1 MNTQVVA
8 VILQEG
14 GKLLSKFIRSR
25 PPKHPISVTEPL
37 PPMEEVGIRAVA
49 EDAPPAA
56 GVISEEKIKK
66 GTACLPCTNSH
77 LHACVG
83 LLNEATRMSHDG
95 ITPDSITRVEQC
107 LGEIVAAERIDLT
120 PANIAD
126 LPPEERTI
134 ASYASKEIREIRH
147 DLEGLSSSEQLEQI
161 AAKTANLQKYV
172 GQEWFR
178 VRLANMPEK
187 QKKELAEKTISK
199 LFKDS

>member
-1 MNTQVVA
+1 MNTQIIA
-8 VILQEG
+8 VLFQEG
-14 GKLLSKFIRSR
+14 GKLLSEFIRSR
-25 PPKHPISVTEPL
+25 PPKHATATEPL
-37 PPMEEVGIRAVA
+37 PPMEQLEIRALA
-49 EDAPPAA
+49 EDAPIEAEVT
-56 GVISEEKIKK
+56 GDEKIKK

-126 LPPEERTI
+126 LPPEERKI
-134 ASYASKEIREIRH
+134 ATYASKEIREIRH
-147 DLEGLSSSEQLEQI
+147 DLEGLSSPEQLEQI

-178 VRLANMPEK
+178 VRLENMPDK
-187 QKKELAEKTISK
+187 QKRELAEKAISK
-199 LFKDS
+199 LFKDK